1 MFAVVEIA
9 GFQYRVKQDETLT
22 VARLQA
28 APGEEVSFK
37 VLIGGAS
44 ESEAVVGMPYL
55 TGAVKAEV
63 LEHRKAEKVIVFH
76 KKRRKGYRKR
86 NGHRQPITRIK
97 ITSIA
102 L

>member
-9 GFQYRVKQDETLT
+9 GFQYRVKQDTLLT
-22 VARLQA
+22 VPRLQA

-37 VLIGGAS
+37 VLVGGAS
-44 ESEAVVGMPYL
+44 EAEAQIGMPYIN
-55 TGAVKAEV
+55 GSVKATI
-63 LEHRKAEKVIVFH
+63 LDHAKADKVIIFH